1 MFYDVLHL
9 CLDESLEFSFS
20 IFIDIAV
27 ITIENKHQTEKQKPK
42 KTQTNNKPSH
52 TIYYYCL
59 KKSAL

>member
-42 KTQTNNKPSH
+42 KHKPTTNHPTPYI
-52 TIYYYCL
+52 TIV
-59 KKSAL
+59 